1 MFVGVCVCVNFVSVS
16 YFAVFGLEIIYSNY
30 LEKQSYL
37 FLLNNTRNKLHNL
50 FFLASTSFC

>member
-1 MFVGVCVCVNFVSVS
+1 MFVGVCVNFVSVS

-50 FFLASTSFC
+50 FFLESTSFC